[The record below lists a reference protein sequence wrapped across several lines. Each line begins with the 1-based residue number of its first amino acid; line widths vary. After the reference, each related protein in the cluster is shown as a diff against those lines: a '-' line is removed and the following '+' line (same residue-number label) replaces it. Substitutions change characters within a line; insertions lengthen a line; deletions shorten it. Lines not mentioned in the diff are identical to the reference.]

1 MKSIMLILSLSFG
14 LIACAPTP
22 RSTPSAVHQFEMG
35 QPIDPAKVNQITEGK
50 TTEQEAINLLGAP
63 QTIQERPDGSKILV
77 FSHYQ
82 TRMAGPSFS
91 STQGAVSNEMLFL
104 GIRNGLVMKKWQRT
118 SQQPMKSFTG
128 WTNTP
133 PNQ

>member
-1 MKSIMLILSLSFG
+1 MKFIMLILSLSFG
-14 LIACAPTP
+14 LIACASTP
-22 RSTPSAVHQFEMG
+22 RSTPSAIHQFEMG
-35 QPIDPAKVNQITEGK
+35 QPIDSTKVNQIIEGR
-50 TTEQEAINLLGAP
+50 TTEHEAIALLGTP

-104 GIRNGLVMKKWQRT
+104 GIRNGLVMQKWQRA